1 MFDIGFAELLLL
13 AVISLLV
20 LGPERLPAA
29 VRFAGLW
36 LGRIRRSFAQVKTEL
51 ERELN
56 TAELKQERHNRSI
69 MQQLDETRDDMSDNL
84 EQVRGSLHDLE
95 YQLDPDRTAP
105 ERQSPAQAGKDPD
118 TSP

>member
-29 VRFAGLW
+29 VRFTGLW
-36 LGRIRRSFAQVKTEL
+36 LGRIRRSFQQVKTEL

-69 MQQLDETRDDMSDNL
+69 MNQLDDTRDDMSDNL
-84 EQVRGSLHDLE
+84 EQVRSSLQDLE
-95 YQLDPDRTAP
+95 YQLNSDATNPRRQTQSHTGEDPDP
-105 ERQSPAQAGKDPD
+105 SP
-118 TSP
+118 